1 MLSLFSAF
9 LSRLITRGEL
19 EVIDPSG
26 ACRTFGPGGPPRV
39 RVRIGGVRT
48 QLGLLLDPELRLG
61 ETYMD
66 GTLAIEEGTLGE
78 LLELCIANPDALAR
92 HPLERARRMLAGL
105 LRFVQHHN
113 PVRRARANAAHH
125 YDLSGALYRAFLD
138 RDMQYSCAYFARGNE
153 TLEEAQE
160 KKKAHIAAKLLLEP
174 GMKVLDIGSGWGGL
188 GLYLAREAEVE
199 VTGLTLSRE
208 QLEVTR
214 RRAAAS
220 GLARRVRAE
229 LKDYRQETGRYD
241 RIVSVGMFEHV
252 GARHYREFFARI
264 GDLLKEDGIALLH
277 SIGRMSVPGTT
288 NPWIRRYIFPGGYC
302 PALSEVLAAVERAG
316 LWVTDIEILRL
327 HYADTLREWARRFAQ
342 HRERIAKLYDERFC
356 RMWEFYLAVSE
367 NAFRNQKHMVF
378 QIQLARRKD
387 AAPITRDYMMRHE
400 RRLLA
405 TGRAS
410 VS

>member
-1 MLSLFSAF
+1 
-9 LSRLITRGEL
+9 
-19 EVIDPSG
+19 
-26 ACRTFGPGGPPRV
+26 
-39 RVRIGGVRT
+39 
-48 QLGLLLDPELRLG
+48 
-61 ETYMD
+61 
-66 GTLAIEEGTLGE
+66 
-78 LLELCIANPDALAR
+78 
-92 HPLERARRMLAGL
+92 
-105 LRFVQHHN
+105 
-113 PVRRARANAAHH
+113 
-125 YDLSGALYRAFLD
+125 
-138 RDMQYSCAYFARGNE
+138 
-153 TLEEAQE
+153 
-160 KKKAHIAAKLLLEP
+160 
-174 GMKVLDIGSGWGGL
+174 
-188 GLYLAREAEVE
+188 
-199 VTGLTLSRE
+199 
-208 QLEVTR
+208 
-214 RRAAAS
+214 
-220 GLARRVRAE
+220 
-229 LKDYRQETGRYD
+229 
-241 RIVSVGMFEHV
+241 
-252 GARHYREFFARI
+252 
-264 GDLLKEDGIALLH
+264 
-277 SIGRMSVPGTT
+277 MSVPGTT